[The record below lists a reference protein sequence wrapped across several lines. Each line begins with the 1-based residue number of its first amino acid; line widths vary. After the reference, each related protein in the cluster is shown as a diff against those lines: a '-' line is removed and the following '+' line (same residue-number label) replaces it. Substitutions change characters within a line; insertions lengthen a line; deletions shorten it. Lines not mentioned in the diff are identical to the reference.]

1 LADPRRGQEGSV
13 SKSSLA
19 KTVPPFTQTLYKV
32 IGERV
37 IGVLGCDNK
46 SAACGTDVVVEETYV
61 GSHISL
67 CSDQVSLTNL
77 SKRRYR

>member
-46 SAACGTDVVVEETYV
+46 SAACETDVVVEQWWRRLTLVPVYPSAV
-61 GSHISL
+61 TQSHRP
-67 CSDQVSLTNL
+67 V
-77 SKRRYR
+77 